1 MVSRNDNNTSGKD
14 QRDADPRNSQQS
26 AAGNVANGHPANNV
40 ITPQGEGMPST
51 EPGRTTVD
59 RGAGDF
65 SSQRHGQSGQSEQS
79 ARSGAPEHGPAS
91 GHTTGE
97 RGTRGSGMPVD
108 SGAGQLADDRPGR
121 DTPKGG

>member
-1 MVSRNDNNTSGKD
+1 MASSNDSNTGGKD
-14 QRDADPRNSQQS
+14 QRDADPRNSQQA

-40 ITPQGEGMPST
+40 ITPQRDGMPST

-65 SSQRHGQSGQSEQS
+65 SSQRHGQSVQSEQS
-79 ARSGAPEHGPAS
+79 ARTGAPQGGPTS
-91 GHTTGE
+91 GE

>member
-1 MVSRNDNNTSGKD
+1 MNSDKD
-14 QRDADPRNSQQS
+14 LKDADPRNAQQS
-26 AAGNVANGHPANNV
+26 APGNVANGHPANNV
-40 ITPQGEGMPST
+40 ITPQRQGMPST
-51 EPGRTTVD
+51 EAGRVTVD

-65 SSQRHGQSGQSEQS
+65 SSQRHGQSAAAEQS
-79 ARSGAPEHGPAS
+79 ARTAASEHG
-91 GHTTGE
+91 GTRGE

>member
-1 MVSRNDNNTSGKD
+1 MKSDKD
-14 QRDADPRNSQQS
+14 SKDADPRNSQQDFG
-26 AAGNVANGHPANNV
+26 GNIANGHPANNV
-40 ITPQGEGMPST
+40 ITPQREGMPST
-51 EPGRTTVD
+51 EQGRTTVD

-65 SSQRHGQSGQSEQS
+65 SSQRHGETERAEQS
-79 ARSGAPEHGPAS
+79 ARRPAPESGP
-91 GHTTGE
+91 TKGE